1 MTKASVIV
9 DGQAIVAPLS
19 QQTIVAPVNQQA
31 VTIVAPIGSPQVG
44 IIADGPLA
52 TTGGTFAAL
61 ADVDVAD
68 KANKSV
74 IYYDDLSGK
83 YKADSSETLISLTD
97 GGNF

>member
-1 MTKASVIV
+1 MTKANVIINGKAV
-9 DGQAIVAPLS
+9 VS
-19 QQTIVAPVNQQA
+19 PVNQQSIT
-31 VTIVAPIGSPQVG
+31 VVAPAGSPQLA
-44 IIADGPLA
+44 IIADGPLT

-68 KANKSV
+68 KTNKSV
-74 IYYDDLSGK
+74 IYYDGSSGK

>member
-1 MTKASVIV
+1 MTRANVIV

-19 QQTIVAPVNQQA
+19 ERPIVEPVTQQSITVVAPDIPA
-31 VTIVAPIGSPQVG
+31 KVA

-61 ADVDVAD
+61 ADVDVND
-68 KANKSV
+68 KTNKSV
-74 IYYDDLSGK
+74 IYYDDTSGK